1 VARPKWSDLSPST
14 QRLIV
19 IGAAVETSLKAAALV
34 DLKRRPAGEIRGA
47 KWMWVPVLTVVNSA
61 GVAPLVYFVWGRHRG

>member
-1 VARPKWSDLSPST
+1 VAGRKWSDLSPRT

-19 IGAAVETSLKAAALV
+19 IGAAVETGLKAAALV
-34 DLKRRPAGEIRGA
+34 DLQRRPASEIRGA

-61 GVAPLVYFVWGRHRG
+61 GVAPVVYFLWGRHRG